1 MAESIIVNTGGGD
14 PQRLAGQLLTD
25 RSGDLWDIQTRR
37 RDYFISGEG
46 TYVITFTELHRFL
59 YRNRL
64 TTEATAILNW
74 MLAHIDHKNLV
85 GGVTSQNI
93 TADTGILQPNISR
106 SLKKLTD
113 LDIIRRKDRSEFWL
127 NPRYFFKGKPS
138 EQKEAVKQW
147 DGQAAIDQAMAE
159 KV

>member
-1 MAESIIVNTGGGD
+1 MAESIIVNTGGD

-59 YRNRL
+59 YRTRL
-64 TTEATAILNW
+64 TVEATAILNW
-74 MLAHIDHKNLV
+74 MLAHIEHKNLV
-85 GGVTSQNI
+85 VGVTSQNI

-113 LDIIRRKDRSEFWL
+113 LGIVRRADRGEYRL

-138 EQKEAVKQW
+138 EQKESVKQW
-147 DGQAAIDQAMAE
+147 DAQTAIDQAMIIL
-159 KV
+159 